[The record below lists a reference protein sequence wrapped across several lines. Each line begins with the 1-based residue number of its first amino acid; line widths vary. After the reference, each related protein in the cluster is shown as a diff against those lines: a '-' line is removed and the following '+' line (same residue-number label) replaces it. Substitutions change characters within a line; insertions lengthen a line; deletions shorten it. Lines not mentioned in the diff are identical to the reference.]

1 MDKGGPLTLTNS
13 VVRNSYTT
21 GLRIEGAAPTLTNN
35 TWTNSFGPAVSMD
48 LAASPAISGVTF
60 ANNGINGV
68 SVDGGSLPADNAW
81 DDPDIVYWV
90 SSNITVPAG
99 KTLTVSPGQIV
110 KVPFGDRNF
119 IVNGT
124 LRATGTAVNPVVFT
138 SGSDDSAGGDTNNN
152 GPSSGGHGEWAA
164 IQFNAGSTNNL
175 LDHVEVRFGGGW
187 SYRCRDGQRWA
198 ADVDQQRGAKLLYD
212 RSTDRS
218 AAPTL
223 TNNTWTNSF
232 GPALS
237 MDLAASPAISGVTF
251 ANNGINGVSVD
262 GGSLPADNAWDD
274 PDIVYWVSSNITVPA
289 GKTLTVSP
297 GQIVKVP
304 FGDRSLLVNGTL
316 RATGTAVN
324 PVVFT
329 AGSDDSAGGDTNNN
343 GPSSGGHGEWAA
355 IRFNAGSTNN
365 LLSRTEVRMREVGH
379 QVAR

>member
-1 MDKGGPLTLTNS
+1 MPAGATLIVQPGAIVKFNFGDNNLTVDGSLNAQGTSAQPIIFTSSSDDSAGGDTNNNGPSSGGHGEWAAIQFNAGSTNNLLDHVEVRFGGGWSAIAAVMDKGGPLTLTNS

-60 ANNGINGV
+60 TNNGINGV

-110 KVPFGDRNF
+110 KVPFGDRNI

-124 LRATGTAVNPVVFT
+124 LRATGTAANPVVFT

-187 SYRCRDGQRWA
+187 M
-198 ADVDQQRGAKLLYD
+198 L
-212 RSTDRS
+212 
-218 AAPTL
+218 
-223 TNNTWTNSF
+223 
-232 GPALS
+232 
-237 MDLAASPAISGVTF
+237 
-251 ANNGINGVSVD
+251 
-262 GGSLPADNAWDD
+262 SLP
-274 PDIVYWVSSNITVPA
+274 
-289 GKTLTVSP
+289 
-297 GQIVKVP
+297 
-304 FGDRSLLVNGTL
+304 
-316 RATGTAVN
+316 
-324 PVVFT
+324 
-329 AGSDDSAGGDTNNN
+329 
-343 GPSSGGHGEWAA
+343 
-355 IRFNAGSTNN
+355 
-365 LLSRTEVRMREVGH
+365 
-379 QVAR
+379 